1 MTTRWQK
8 AIRDFWQESTRTLLV
23 VLAIAVGISGF
34 AAVLASY
41 AILTRELNRGY
52 LATNPASAT
61 LRTDAVDDSLIAA
74 IKTTGGVADVEARRS
89 LSGRIKGT
97 NGWRNLTLFVVKD
110 FAHVR
115 VSTLNPEQ
123 GPWPPATGEILIER
137 DAFQVARLRIG
148 DAVTVR
154 TTNGPERTLRV
165 SGGVHDVGQAQA
177 RMENVVYGYITQATL
192 ALLGEAPAL
201 NQVKFVVSGDRFD
214 EQHIQNVT
222 ADVKKTIEIRGH
234 PVTRVDI
241 PTPGKHP
248 HADLMGLLMLSLASF
263 GLFVM
268 VLSGVIVVNLM
279 SALMAAQIRQIGIM
293 KTIGGTRWQIARI
306 YFGQA
311 LLLGVAAIAMAIP
324 VGIAGS
330 RALCRAMAVFLN
342 FDITSF
348 AIPIWVFLLVA
359 TIGLVVP
366 LLAAAFPVWRGS
378 GVSVREAL
386 ADFGVAGSSFGT
398 SAFDRLLSGVGGLT
412 RPLLLAIRN
421 NFRRRARLAL
431 TILTLAAGGLF
442 FMTALNLRASMIS
455 TLDRLFD
462 TKKYDLGITL
472 SGMAQVDEVNRIVRK
487 TPGVRSAEGWIASE
501 GVMPEAGGPVA
512 AAAVPHTGANSGLH
526 GGGGSGG
533 TSEQKFV
540 VLALPSET
548 QMLQPNVVEGR
559 WLQPR
564 ENDTLVVN
572 TALAAKS
579 PQMRVGNHVTFP
591 MGPGQVSLRVVGIVA
606 EPFSPPMAY
615 MPRGYFDAME
625 GHAGITNNVR
635 LVLDKTD
642 PASIDRVKGLLE
654 DNLGRGGIKAVSMTS
669 KGDNRFGFDQHM
681 LMIYVALIIMSSM
694 IGGVGGLGLM
704 TTMSLNVLERRREMG
719 VMRAIGAT
727 PRAIL
732 LMLVAEGSIVGFA
745 SWAVAA
751 LAAWPLGKALGGFLV
766 ARMFKSG
773 LDFTFEIRGL
783 VIWLVISLILG
794 AIASFIPAW
803 DSTRHPVR
811 EALSYE

>member
-1 MTTRWQK
+1 MTTRWKK
-8 AIRDFWQESTRTLLV
+8 AVRDFWQESTRTVLV

-61 LRTDAVDDSLIAA
+61 LRTDAVGEGLIAA
-74 IKTTGGVADVEARRS
+74 IAATPGVAEAEARRTM
-89 LSGRIKGT
+89 SGRIKGT
-97 NGWRNLTLFVVKD
+97 YGWRNLTLFVVKD
-110 FAHVR
+110 FARIR
-115 VSTLNPEQ
+115 VSKLKAEQ
-123 GPWPPATGEILIER
+123 GAWPPAAGEILIER
-137 DAFQVARLRIG
+137 DAFQVARIHIG

-192 ALLGEAPAL
+192 GQLGEEPTL
-201 NQVKFVVSGDRFD
+201 NQVKLVVAGDAFNL
-214 EQHIQNVT
+214 QHIERVT
-222 ADVKKTIEIRGH
+222 ADVKQTIERRGH
-234 PVTRVDI
+234 AVTRVDI

-248 HADLMGLLMLSLASF
+248 HADIMGLLLLSLSSF
-263 GLFVM
+263 GLFVLI
-268 VLSGVIVVNLM
+268 LSGVIVVNLLT
-279 SALMAAQIRQIGIM
+279 ALMAAQIRQIGVM
-293 KTIGGTRWQIARI
+293 KAIGGTRWQIARI

-311 LLLGVAAIAMAIP
+311 LLLGIAAIAIAIP

-330 RALCRAMAVFLN
+330 RALCGAMAVFLN
-342 FDITSF
+342 FDIASF
-348 AIPIWVFLLVA
+348 AIPIWVYLLVVLV
-359 TIGLVVP
+359 GLVVP

-386 ADFGVAGSSFGT
+386 ADFGVGGSNFGT
-398 SAFDRLLSGVGGLT
+398 STLDRILSVGGLT

-431 TILTLAAGGLF
+431 TVLTLAAGGLF

-455 TLDRLFD
+455 TLDRLFA
-462 TKKYDLGITL
+462 TKTYDLGVSL
-472 SGMAQVDEVNRIVRK
+472 AGKVPAGDVLRVARS
-487 TPGVRSAEGWIASE
+487 TPGVRAAECWTASE
-501 GVMPEAGGPVA
+501 GVVPDAGHGSPDARGA
-512 AAAVPHTGANSGLH
+512 ASEGLH
-526 GGGGSGG
+526 GGAVSDNR
-533 TSEQKFV
+533 FIV
-540 VLALPSET
+540 IALPAET
-548 QMLQPNVVEGR
+548 QMMKPNLEAGR
-559 WLQPR
+559 WLQPG
-564 ENDTLVVN
+564 ENDTIVVN
-572 TALAAKS
+572 SALVAKS
-579 PQMRVGNHVTFP
+579 PQMRVGSRVTFP
-591 MGPGQVSLRVVGIVA
+591 LSSEPVTLRVVGIIG
-606 EPFSPPMAY
+606 EPFTPPMAY
-615 MPRGYFDAME
+615 IPSAFFDDKAA
-625 GHAGITNNVR
+625 HAGITNNVR

-642 PASIDRVKGLLE
+642 QASIDRVKALLE
-654 DNLGRGGIKAVSMTS
+654 ERFERAGIKAISMSS
-669 KGDNRFGFDQHM
+669 KGDSRFGFDQHM

-745 SWAVAA
+745 SWAIAA
-751 LAAWPLGKALGGFLV
+751 LAAWPLGKGLGDFLMTK
-766 ARMFKSG
+766 MFKSG
-773 LDFTFEIRGL
+773 LDFTFELRGL
-783 VIWLVISLILG
+783 AVWLAVSLILG
-794 AIASFIPAW
+794 AIASFVPAW
-803 DSTRHPVR
+803 DATRHPVR

>member
-8 AIRDFWQESTRTLLV
+8 AVRDFWQESTRTLLV

-52 LATNPASAT
+52 MATNPASAT

-74 IKTTGGVADVEARRS
+74 IKTTGGVAEVEARRV
-89 LSGRIKGT
+89 LSGRIKGAK
-97 NGWRNLTLFVVKD
+97 GWRNLTLFVVKD
-110 FAHVR
+110 FANVR

-123 GPWPPATGEILIER
+123 GAWPPATGEILIER

-177 RMENVVYGYITQATL
+177 RMENVVYGYITLATL
-192 ALLGEAPAL
+192 AQLGEAPTL
-201 NQVKFVVSGDRFD
+201 NQVKLVVSGDRFN
-214 EQHIQNVT
+214 EQHIQDVT
-222 ADVKKTIEIRGH
+222 AEVKKTIESRGH
-234 PVTRVDI
+234 AVTRVDI

-248 HADLMGLLMLSLASF
+248 HAEIMGLLLLSLASF

-268 VLSGVIVVNLM
+268 VLSGVIVVNLL

-311 LLLGVAAIAMAIP
+311 LLLGVAAIAIAIP
-324 VGIAGS
+324 MGIWGS

-348 AIPIWVFLLVA
+348 SIPLWVFLLVA
-359 TIGLVVP
+359 AIGLVIP

-398 SAFDRLLSGVGGLT
+398 SAFDRMLSGVGGLT

-472 SGMAQVDEVNRIVRK
+472 AGMAQVDDVNRIVRN

-501 GVMPEAGGPVA
+501 GVLPEAGHAASPVA
-512 AAAVPHTGANSGLH
+512 GNNPHAGA
-526 GGGGSGG
+526 GSG
-533 TSEQKFV
+533 TSDSRFI

-548 QMLQPNVVEGR
+548 QMLKPNIVEGR
-559 WLQPR
+559 WLKPR
-564 ENDTLVVN
+564 ETDALVVN

-579 PQMRVGNHVTFP
+579 PQMRVGNRVMFP
-591 MGPGQVSLRVVGIVA
+591 MGPGQVSLRVAGIVA
-606 EPFSPPMAY
+606 EPFSPPTAY
-615 MPRGYFDAME
+615 MPRAYFDAIE

-642 PASIDRVKGLLE
+642 PASIDRVKSLLE
-654 DNLGRGGIKAVSMTS
+654 DNLGRAGIKAVSMTS

-745 SWAVAA
+745 SWAIAA
-751 LAAWPLGKALGGFLV
+751 LAAWPLGKGLGDVLV